1 MNTSFFGEMLN
12 SITERGRALLDRT
25 RDRRGNAAARSES
38 LAELCEQLLTGRGEA
53 SGVALAEEILDK
65 YAELTTGPRIA
76 FFEALANRFGPDRAR
91 LDAAIGAWQA
101 APSDKTAAEIH
112 AAAEARRQELLRRL
126 NLAPGGTAA
135 LVRMR
140 DQLIDALDHRD
151 DLKRGRCRFR
161 SSVLVVVQPRLP
173 GAPPDRLVDAGDD
186 PGKDHPL

>member
-1 MNTSFFGEMLN
+1 
-12 SITERGRALLDRT
+12 
-25 RDRRGNAAARSES
+25 
-38 LAELCEQLLTGRGEA
+38 
-53 SGVALAEEILDK
+53 VALAEEILDK

-91 LDAAIGAWQA
+91 LDAAIAAWQA

-140 DQLIDALDHRD
+140 DQLIDASITATTLWQSMPISCICSR
-151 DLKRGRCRFR
+151 RGSTAASWCC
-161 SSVLVVVQPRLP
+161 
-173 GAPPDRLVDAGDD
+173 AGST
-186 PGKDHPL
+186 GRRRR